1 MRSKISFSS
10 IYFIANHQSRTTRN
24 VKLCAKITYGMEDSE
39 PETIVIKNWPE
50 KFSDILNEIGVSATP
65 NEIGEGEVEK
75 GDYYSRCFSQTTRM
89 VTNKGSLKISGTNI
103 DAVHIIQKG

>member
-1 MRSKISFSS
+1 
-10 IYFIANHQSRTTRN
+10 
-24 VKLCAKITYGMEDSE
+24 MEDSE

-75 GDYYSRCFSQTTRM
+75 ERWTSRCKMWQ
-89 VTNKGSLKISGTNI
+89 SLAQVISFFVARAGGN
-103 DAVHIIQKG
+103 DGN